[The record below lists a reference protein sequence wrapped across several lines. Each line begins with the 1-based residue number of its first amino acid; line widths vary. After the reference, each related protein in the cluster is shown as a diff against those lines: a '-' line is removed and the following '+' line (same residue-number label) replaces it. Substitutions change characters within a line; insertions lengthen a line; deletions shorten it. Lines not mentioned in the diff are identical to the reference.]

1 MRKEKTFYQ
10 NKEGYPDPTAAEAIK
25 EADRQ
30 PDKIT
35 WYIKTIREIAE
46 LIDLEIVGRVTVKDK
61 DTGKIYR

>member
-1 MRKEKTFYQ
+1 MYK
-10 NKEGYPDPTAAEAIK
+10 NAEGYADYVAEKATR

-46 LIDLEIVGRVTVKDK
+46 LIDLEIIGRVAVKDK

>member
-1 MRKEKTFYQ
+1 MYK
-10 NKEGYPDPTAAEAIK
+10 NAEGYTDYVAEKAIR

-35 WYIKTIREIAE
+35 WYIKTIREIAG
-46 LIDLEIVGRVTVKDK
+46 LIDLEIIGRIAVKDK

>member
-1 MRKEKTFYQ
+1 MIYK
-10 NKEGYPDPTAAEAIK
+10 NGEGYLDPTAAGAIK
-25 EADRQ
+25 EVDRQ

-46 LIDLEIVGRVTVKDK
+46 LIDLEIIGRVAVKDK

>member
-1 MRKEKTFYQ
+1 MYK
-10 NKEGYPDPTAAEAIK
+10 NAEGYADYVAEKAIR

-46 LIDLEIVGRVTVKDK
+46 LIDLEIIGRVAVKDK